1 MKQMELTARLKQIAD
16 MVPQGF
22 SVADIGTDHGYL
34 PIYLVVKGI
43 SPCVLACDLRL
54 GPLERAKAHVREYGL
69 EEQIRCRLSDGLE
82 GVMSGEASVVV
93 MAGIGGHLCSDLLLQ
108 ESQREKNILPTLKA
122 LLLQPQS
129 DLAVV
134 RHTVHGVGF
143 GIEKEAMLEDRGK
156 RYTVL
161 FCRPGNEAY
170 AHELE
175 YQYGKKLI
183 EAKDPILQ
191 QELLERRRT
200 VEGLLEK
207 IRQGEKC
214 GSAACAARCGE
225 LEQERQEIEE
235 VLRRWT

>member
-43 SPCVLACDLRL
+43 SPCVLACDLRP

-143 GIEKEAMLEDRGK
+143 GIEKEARLEDRGK
-156 RYTVL
+156 RYT
-161 FCRPGNEAY
+161 
-170 AHELE
+170 
-175 YQYGKKLI
+175 
-183 EAKDPILQ
+183 
-191 QELLERRRT
+191 
-200 VEGLLEK
+200 
-207 IRQGEKC
+207 
-214 GSAACAARCGE
+214 
-225 LEQERQEIEE
+225 
-235 VLRRWT
+235 